1 MEPLATLTAGT
12 IAQLAFSEFVKSG
25 AGEVAK
31 KSLGGAIDLAKHLR
45 SKIAAKF
52 KGNSQAEVALS
63 EVEEDGNSADLER
76 VIKYLDV
83 EMKKDDAF
91 ATELQ
96 QVAQQII
103 NYKNQN
109 QDTKLLKQ
117 QNINHGRD
125 QNIINQPQG
134 DIRIGGS

>member
-1 MEPLATLTAGT
+1 MEPLATLTASA

-31 KSLGGAIDLAKHLR
+31 KSFEGATEIAKQLR
-45 SKIAAKF
+45 SKIATKF
-52 KGNSQAEVALS
+52 KGNSQAEAALV
-63 EVEEDGNSADLER
+63 EVERGGDLTSLEE
-76 VIKYLDV
+76 VINYLNI
-83 EMKKDDAF
+83 EMKKDKTF

-96 QVAQQII
+96 QVAKKISSYQS
-103 NYKNQN
+103 QN
-109 QDTKLLKQ
+109 ATLLRQ
-117 QNINHGRD
+117 QNINYGRD

>member
-1 MEPLATLTAGT
+1 MEPLATLTAGA

-31 KSLGGAIDLAKHLR
+31 KSLGGAIEIAKHLR
-45 SKIAAKF
+45 SKIATRF
-52 KGNSQAEVALS
+52 KGNSQAEAALV
-63 EVEEDGNSADLER
+63 EVRRHGNLASLEE

-83 EMKKDDAF
+83 EMKKDKAF
-91 ATELQ
+91 ATGLQ

-103 NYKNQN
+103 SYQSQN
-109 QDTKLLKQ
+109 ASLLRQ

>member
-1 MEPLATLTAGT
+1 MEPLATLTAGA

-31 KSLGGAIDLAKHLR
+31 KSLGGAIEIANHLR
-45 SKIAAKF
+45 SKIAMKF
-52 KGNSQAEVALS
+52 KGNSQAEAALE
-63 EVEEDGNSADLER
+63 EVERYRKLDSLEE
-76 VIKYLDV
+76 VIKYLDI
-83 EMKKDDAF
+83 EMKKDKAF

-96 QVAQQII
+96 QVAQQIV
-103 NYKNQN
+103 NYQSQN
-109 QDTKLLKQ
+109 ATLLRQ